1 MSQDENKG
9 FWCPFGRISMQQI
22 GNDGHTNIVPG
33 GAFNIAVIS
42 SSRYGDKDTVYN
54 SARCVGTQCPFFDGR
69 AYAKEKNFC
78 RMASNHGAAK
88 RAYLSA
94 TIIALAILLTG
105 SFIGLLMLSSN
116 L

>member
-1 MSQDENKG
+1 MSQEENKG
-9 FWCPFGRISMQQI
+9 FWCPFGRISMQQVS
-22 GNDGHTNIVPG
+22 NDGHTSIVPG
-33 GAFNIAVIS
+33 GAFNIAVIPS
-42 SSRYGDKDTVYN
+42 LHHGGKETVYP
-54 SARCVGTQCPFFDGR
+54 STRCIGTQCPFFDRR
-69 AYAKEKNFC
+69 AYAKEKSFC

-94 TIIALAILLTG
+94 SIIAVAILSTG